1 MPKIFWM
8 SYKVQSIAVF
18 EKQAKR
24 LIKKYA
30 SLKNELFELVQSL
43 KENPDQGS
51 IIGKNCYKIR
61 LPIASKGKGKRG
73 GARIVTNF
81 VIADQ
86 IVYLLSIY
94 DKSDKENLND
104 KELEELLE
112 YIPS

>member
-1 MPKIFWM
+1 M

-86 IVYLLSIY
+86 TVYLLSIY